1 MAKVIEITGD
11 DQVIRD
17 LRAKGTK
24 ALHLKPAMDD
34 IADFAE
40 RQITPAWKNR
50 TGDLTRSLTGG
61 SDQLRQIYD
70 SGFNLGSTL
79 YYARFVTGGTRHQKA
94 RPPQVNTNAIAR
106 EGARRISQELER
118 A

>member
-1 MAKVIEITGD
+1 MAKTVEITGD
-11 DQVIRD
+11 QQVIRE
-17 LRAKGTK
+17 LRAKGIK
-24 ALHLKPAMDD
+24 ALHLRPAMDD

-61 SDQLRQIYD
+61 SDQLRDIYD
-70 SGFNLGSTL
+70 SGFRLGSTL
-79 YYARFVTGGTRHQKA
+79 YYARFVTGGTRRQKP
-94 RPPQVNTNAIAR
+94 RPPRVNTNAIAR
-106 EGARRISQELER
+106 EGARRINQELER